1 MIVSRH
7 YSLFLE
13 LLLYIQFK
21 KHRNDFFGQPY
32 KKEKVV

>member
-1 MIVSRH
+1 MIVSRYCLH
-7 YSLFLE
+7 FFGLPLF
-13 LLLYIQFK
+13 IHFK